1 MIIPNHLQIESQ
13 TLEIGELVDKRLGE
27 GLVLQQIVKHQF
39 GGAME
44 NLIPL
49 KNYLQGYILII
60 QPKPLPDLIGLLKL
74 TKILKMLLSQVLQ
87 KLLNEQIEDQYQIQV
102 PTLIMKDHLLKA
114 RIHPPQETQDQER
127 EIIVQDLMIN
137 NFSIY

>member
-1 MIIPNHLQIESQ
+1 
-13 TLEIGELVDKRLGE
+13 
-27 GLVLQQIVKHQF
+27 
-39 GGAME
+39 ME

-49 KNYLQGYILII
+49 KTHLQGYIPII

-102 PTLIMKDHLLKA
+102 QTLIMKDQLLKA
-114 RIHPPQETQDQER
+114 HIHLPQESRDQER

-137 NFSIY
+137 NFSID